1 MYLGVYA
8 FIRYVFSAIFVYVGL
23 WIHLF
28 ISKERERGGHIWQ
41 VHSSSIWMHPCM
53 YRRRIS
59 FQDFLIPLSSASG
72 FVCTHVSV
80 CVRAYI
86 MYIWR
91 YVHMLVRIITW
102 GYVHRFVCIIVN
114 IQRQTFPN
122 KSETSTYPLECVC
135 IRMYP
140 YSMRAYA
147 NIKAHISAQNI

>member
-8 FIRYVFSAIFVYVGL
+8 FIRYVFLTIFVYESIYSYLKRG
-23 WIHLF
+23 
-28 ISKERERGGHIWQ
+28 REEGTYDKCTPRVFECILVCIG
-41 VHSSSIWMHPCM
+41 VEFPFK
-53 YRRRIS
+53 Y
-59 FQDFLIPLSSASG
+59 FLIPLSSASG
-72 FVCTHVSV
+72 FVCTHMSV

-91 YVHMLVRIITW
+91 YVHMLAHIITR
-102 GYVHRFVCIIVN
+102 GYVHRFVCIIFN
-114 IQRQTFPN
+114 IQRQSFPN